1 MAAPVQAPA
10 KSIRRPYV
18 IACLMGGMFMVAI
31 ESTIVATAMP
41 QIVGQ
46 LGAFSLYSWVF
57 SAFLMAQA
65 ATTMVYGKLA
75 DLYGRR
81 IVLTAG
87 IAIFLLG
94 SFLCGVAWSMPS
106 LIAFR
111 LLQGI
116 GAGAIQPV
124 TSTVVGDLYTA
135 EERGA
140 VQGYMSSVWGISA
153 VTGPLVGGLI
163 VEHFHWAWIFWINI
177 PLGLFAL
184 AGLWA
189 WFHEKVE
196 HRARPIDYGG
206 AVLFTVAIVALLVAM
221 TEGSANAA
229 WGPVEIGAAALVFFA
244 ATGLFLAQEARAP
257 EPMVSLR
264 LWSRRALAS
273 TNAVTLIAGMML
285 IAITSF
291 LPIFV
296 QGVMGRSPIVAGFT
310 LCTMS
315 IGWPLA
321 SSISRPFFRA
331 LGIHG
336 TARLG
341 ATLMVCGALIFTF
354 LHAHSSPVWA
364 GVASFTVGFGMG
376 LVTIACIVLIQGSVE
391 WSQRGS
397 ATASNI
403 FARTLGNTVGAAA
416 FGAVLNAGVRGFAA
430 DEPGGHGSAIE
441 RIHRLL
447 EAAAAQ
453 GAAAPDQAALRAAL
467 EHGLHLLFL
476 GAVGLTVVLALLAL
490 LIPRLSLDE
499 MREVERRHRK

>member
-1 MAAPVQAPA
+1 MPTAHAPT
-10 KSIRRPYV
+10 KTTRRPFV
-18 IACLMGGMFMVAI
+18 IACLMSAMFMVAI

-65 ATTMVYGKLA
+65 ATTMIYGKLA

-81 IVLTAG
+81 VVLTVG
-87 IAIFLLG
+87 ILIFLVG
-94 SFLCGVAWSMPS
+94 STLCGFAWSMPS

-116 GAGAIQPV
+116 GAGAIQPI
-124 TSTVVGDLYTA
+124 TTTIVGDMYTA
-135 EERGA
+135 EERGS
-140 VQGYMSSVWGISA
+140 VQGYLSSVWGISA
-153 VTGPLVGGLI
+153 VTGPLAGGFI
-163 VEHFHWAWIFWINI
+163 VEHFHWAWIFWVNI
-177 PLGLFAL
+177 PLGLACVV
-184 AGLWA
+184 GLMIWL
-189 WFHEKVE
+189 HERVE

-206 AVLFTVAIVALLVAM
+206 AILFAVAIVALLVAL

-244 ATGLFLAQEARAP
+244 ATAAFLWQERRAR
-257 EPMVSLR
+257 EPMVSLA
-264 LWSRRALAS
+264 LWSRPSIAS

-296 QGVMGRSPIVAGFT
+296 QGVMGRSPVVAGFT
-310 LCTMS
+310 LSTMS

-336 TARLG
+336 AARLG
-341 ATLMVCGALIFTF
+341 AGLMVCGALFFTF
-354 LHAHSSPVWA
+354 LGAQSSPVWA
-364 GVASFTVGFGMG
+364 GVGSFTVGFGMG
-376 LVTIACIVLIQGSVE
+376 LVTIACIVLIQGNVPWAE
-391 WSQRGS
+391 RGS

-416 FGAVLNAGVRGFAA
+416 FGAVLNAGVRDFGAA
-430 DEPGGHGSAIE
+430 EPGVHHSAIE

-447 EAAAAQ
+447 EAAAAHQ
-453 GAAAPDQAALRAAL
+453 MAASDQQALRAAL
-467 EHGLHLLFL
+467 EHGLHLLFV
-476 GAVGLTVVLALLAL
+476 GAVGLAIVLGLMSF
-490 LIPRLSLDE
+490 LIPRRSIEE
-499 MREVERRHRK
+499 MRAAEKRNRR